1 MRLKPVLVTP
11 LLLLLAG
18 CATTS
23 FQSTYKAPDAPTVE
37 ITGKKVIVVASNV
50 PTSLK
55 TGVEAAVANELNKLG
70 AQATTATQE
79 FQGVTSND
87 AAKAKLAQ
95 DGYDAAWV
103 VKLSNREKEISS
115 TPGMGYAPYGAYGS
129 YWGWGGGYGMAYG
142 GSELRTDTKV
152 YVETLVYSVKMDKL
166 AWSGMSV
173 TTNPSNVESFAAE
186 LTQTAVNEMK
196 KTGLLK

>member
-1 MRLKPVLVTP
+1 MRIRPVLSTAV
-11 LLLLLAG
+11 LLLLAG

-55 TGVEAAVANELNKLG
+55 TGVEQAVANELNKLG

-79 FQGVTSND
+79 FQGVSSND

-103 VKLSNREKEISS
+103 VRLSNREKEVSS
-115 TPGMGYAPYGAYGS
+115 TPSMGYAPYGAYGS
-129 YWGWGGGYGMAYG
+129 YWGWGGGYGAYG

-152 YVETLVYSVKMDKL
+152 YVETLVYSVSKDKL

>member
-1 MRLKPVLVTP
+1 V
-11 LLLLLAG
+11 LAG

-55 TGVEAAVANELNKLG
+55 TGVETAIANELNKLG

-79 FQGVTSND
+79 FAGITSND
-87 AAKAKLAQ
+87 AAKAKIAQ

-103 VKLSNREKEISS
+103 VRLSNREKELSS
-115 TPGMGYAPYGAYGS
+115 TPGMYAPMGAYGS
-129 YWGWGGGYGMAYG
+129 YWGWGGGYGAAYG
-142 GSELRTDTKV
+142 GSEIRTDTKV
-152 YVETLVYSVKMDKL
+152 YIETLVYSVKADKL